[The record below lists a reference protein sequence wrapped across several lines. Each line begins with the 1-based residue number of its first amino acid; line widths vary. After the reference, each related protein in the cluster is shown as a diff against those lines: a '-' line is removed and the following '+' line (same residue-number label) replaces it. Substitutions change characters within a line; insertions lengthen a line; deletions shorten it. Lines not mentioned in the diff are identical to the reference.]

1 MRLNDG
7 STLQGRKYQ
16 VIKVLGQGGFG
27 ITYLAENTML
37 EKRVALKEFFPKELC
52 GRDNTSHLTLGT
64 QNNAETVE
72 RLRERFLKEAK
83 NIAKLDHPSIVKIH
97 DVFEENSTAYYVMD
111 HIEGVSLSDMVK
123 RGGPLPEDK
132 AVEYI
137 TKIGGALE
145 YMHSRQMTHFDVK
158 PANIMVRQ
166 SDDTPLLI
174 DFGLSKQYDTKG
186 DATSTLMQGVSH
198 GFSPIELYN
207 FGSIATFS
215 PQTDV
220 YALAATLY
228 YLLTGNVP
236 PSASEVA
243 ENGLSFPATVSPGIK
258 DAIEK
263 AMAFSRSN
271 RTASVKQFID
281 SINNADSEDEET
293 VLIGSD
299 TIPTPPAP
307 QKSEAAKPENNN
319 AGSNLSGRTI
329 IYILIGVIAAMLVY
343 FLANSSTNTTDSNT
357 EDIDSAVVVE
367 EVYVDTVDYVIT
379 DSAGW

>member
-7 STLQGRKYQ
+7 STLQGGKYQ

-319 AGSNLSGRTI
+319 VGSNLSGRTI

-343 FLANSSTNTTDSNT
+343 FFVNSSTNTTNSDT
-357 EDIDSAVVVE
+357 EDVDSAVVVE